1 MIQIVQHSLSSSLH
15 INSLLNLILF
25 KYEKGAFLYPVEKL
39 SNTVMGKKCSI
50 RYWGMAL
57 KAKIRLR
64 FMPLP
69 ELAWLVNNCSVP
81 DTVFITC
88 DDILFHEYRFTP
100 SDESSCY
107 CFRKALLRVVPIEE
121 LDSLINNLYH

>member
-1 MIQIVQHSLSSSLH
+1 
-15 INSLLNLILF
+15 
-25 KYEKGAFLYPVEKL
+25 
-39 SNTVMGKKCSI
+39 
-50 RYWGMAL
+50 MAL

-100 SDESSCY
+100 SDKSSCY
-107 CFRKALLRVVPIEE
+107 CFRKALLRVVTIEE
-121 LDSLINNLYH
+121 LNSVINNLYH